1 MKNFDSYIPSWFHD
15 FVQWGND
22 LIWTQNLIF
31 LLLLAGVFFTI
42 SSKVVQLRWLPEMFR
57 VIFEKAE
64 TLEDGR
70 KGISSFQAF
79 AISAAS
85 RVGTGNIAGVAT
97 AIVLGGPG
105 AVFWMWVIAFIGAAS
120 AFFEATLAQVY
131 KVKDKEGG
139 FRGGPAYYIE
149 RGLGQK
155 WLGVVFAILITVTF
169 AFVFN
174 TVQSNT
180 IAASLNEQYEFSN
193 VITGI
198 ILAIITALV
207 IFGGVRSI
215 ATVSSFIVPIMA
227 IGYIILVGYILLMN
241 VDQIWP
247 MIQNIVK
254 SAFGLHPAFGG
265 AMGFAIMQGIKRGL
279 FSNEAG
285 MGSAANAAATAAV
298 SHPVKQGLI
307 QSLGVFFDTMIICS
321 ATAIMLLLYT
331 DLQFGAD
338 AEQGVAV
345 TQQALT
351 THVGEFGGIFLTVA
365 VFMFA
370 FSSIIGNYYYGQSN
384 IEYLTKNK
392 IVMFIFRILVIG
404 MVFVGSVVQVQTVWD
419 TADLF
424 MGLMAIINI
433 VALFGL
439 ATVVFEVTK
448 DYRAQRKRKLNPV
461 FKIENLSA
469 NFSNIEAWGDNPYK
483 KETKEVEKTKQYQ
496 SSENDTKYEEP
507 KKDTFENNND
517 ESDHKDQ

>member
-57 VIFEKAE
+57 VIFEKPE
-64 TLEDGR
+64 TLDDGR

-139 FRGGPAYYIE
+139 YRGGPAYYIE

-155 WLGVVFAILITVTF
+155 WLGVLFAVLITVTF

-198 ILAIITALV
+198 ILAVITALV

-227 IGYIILVGYILLMN
+227 IGYIILVGYILVIN
-241 VDQIWP
+241 IDQVWP

-307 QSLGVFFDTMIICS
+307 QSLGVFFDTMVICT

-331 DLQFGAD
+331 DLQFGPD

-351 THVGEFGGIFLTVA
+351 THVGEFGGIFLTIA

-392 IVMFIFRILVIG
+392 LIMFIFRILVVG
-404 MVFVGSVVQVQTVWD
+404 MVFVGSVIQVQTVWD

-439 ATVVFEVTK
+439 ATVVFEVSK

-483 KETKEVEKTKQYQ
+483 KETKKDKKVMKQET
-496 SSENDTKYEEP
+496 SEFDTKYEEP
-507 KKDTFENNND
+507 KENTFENFND
-517 ESDHKDQ
+517 DYDNKDK